1 MTNDRKALLFAL
13 GAVVFWSTVATAFKI
28 ALRDLDV
35 FQLLLIA
42 STTSAA
48 LLLLVVA
55 LRGQLKLLLLY
66 LRESPG
72 YFLCVAATN
81 PTLYYLILLSA
92 YDLLPAQQAQ
102 VINYTWAI
110 TLSLLAL
117 LVLGQRLHT
126 RDVVASIVGYSGV
139 VVIATRGDVTSLQV
153 ENASGVALALVSTL
167 VWASYWIISARNQRD
182 KVVSMCLNFLLAVPM
197 CLFLCLLFSR
207 PGFASWAGLGAAI
220 YVGFFEMGIT
230 FVLWSLALQH
240 TSRIARI
247 SNLIFLA
254 PFLSLFL
261 IQTVLQEQIH
271 PSTIVGLLL
280 IVPAAM
286 FQQMHR
292 GDNRGDAA

>member
-13 GAVVFWSTVATAFKI
+13 AAVVFWSTVATAFKI

-42 STTSAA
+42 STTSAI
-48 LLLLVVA
+48 LLLVVVA
-55 LRGQLKLLLLY
+55 LRGQLHLLLVY

-72 YFLCVAATN
+72 YFLCVAAIN
-81 PTLYYLILLSA
+81 PSIYYLILLSA

-117 LVLGQRLHT
+117 LVLGQRLHI
-126 RDVVASIVGYSGV
+126 RDIVASIVGYSGV

-153 ENASGVALALVSTL
+153 ENVTGVALALVSTL

-182 KVVSMCLNFLLAVPM
+182 KVVSMCLNFLLAVP
-197 CLFLCLLFSR
+197 LCLVLCLVFSR
-207 PGFASWAGLGAAI
+207 PGFVSWQGLGAAV

-230 FVLWSLALQH
+230 FVLWSMALQH

-261 IQTVLQEQIH
+261 IQTVLQELIH
-271 PSTIVGLLL
+271 SSTIVGLLL

-286 FQQMHR
+286 FQQLRR
-292 GDNRGDAA
+292 GDSAE